1 MEATIPHIE
10 LDCILI
16 DSATQVRGFKSGG
29 DEPRG
34 MYAVVGCN
42 ECAAMWLL
50 MDPQTSDSARCPPL
64 REDASDDETQA
75 VLRVGG
81 PRGGPRGRAALLA
94 KKRDERGVRRT
105 RPRLGARAR
114 RRRVGNRRPRVPRSV
129 GDRRRRRRRG
139 GRPREG
145 GESDSRSR
153 SEIVRDAVATVDEPT
168 EENVV
173 AHASDHGVPPPRRP
187 EILTRL
193 ARRGELSES
202 GGRYR
207 AL

>member
-50 MDPQTSDSARCPPL
+50 MDPQTSDSARCPRCGKTHQTTKL
-64 REDASDDETQA
+64 KRFFESEDREAAREA
-75 VLRVGG
+75 
-81 PRGGPRGRAALLA
+81 RAALLA
-94 KKRDERGVRRT
+94 KKRDESAAFAELDHVSE
-105 RPRLGARAR
+105 LER

-139 GRPREG
+139 GRPRRG
-145 GESDSRSR
+145 GASRTRGVGVRSSATRWRPSTSR
-153 SEIVRDAVATVDEPT
+153 PRRTSWRTRATTV
-168 EENVV
+168 
-173 AHASDHGVPPPRRP
+173 SPPRRP
-187 EILTRL
+187 ER
-193 ARRGELSES
+193 S
-202 GGRYR
+202 
-207 AL
+207 

>member
-1 MEATIPHIE
+1 V
-10 LDCILI
+10 
-16 DSATQVRGFKSGG
+16 S
-29 DEPRG
+29 
-34 MYAVVGCN
+34 
-42 ECAAMWLL
+42 
-50 MDPQTSDSARCPPL
+50 PL

-81 PRGGPRGRAALLA
+81 PRGGPRGPAALLLA
-94 KKRDERGVRRT
+94 KKRDESAAFAELDHVSELERAVDESGIDDREYLEASGIDADAVDEA
-105 RPRLGARAR
+105 GAARA
-114 RRRVGNRRPRVPRSV
+114 
-129 GDRRRRRRRG
+129 
-139 GRPREG
+139 G

-173 AHASDHGVPPPRRP
+173 AHASDHGVPAETAR